1 MEAIRSSILNL
12 VLNSFQAMPQGGVLT
27 LSVHRVEGEA
37 WLEVTDTGQGIAKQD
52 QEKVFDFAY
61 TTREEGH
68 GLGLAM
74 VHQVVV
80 EDHGGRVSLRSHP
93 GEGTQVLLAFPCGPP
108 AAEAAS

>member
-27 LSVHRVEGEA
+27 LSVRQAEGEA
-37 WLEVTDTGQGIAKQD
+37 RLEVTDTGQGIPKQD

-80 EDHGGRVSLRSHP
+80 EDHGGRVSLRSRP
-93 GEGTQVLLAFPCGPP
+93 GEGTQVLLAFPSGSQ
-108 AAEAAS
+108 AAEVAS